1 MNRENIKQFIKFGLV
16 GVSNTLISQVV
27 YMICLALGA
36 HYILASVLSF
46 IISVLNAY
54 ILQNIFVFK
63 QEEGLE
69 KRVWWQVLL
78 KTYAAY
84 AFTGLLLNNLL
95 LILWIDVIKIE
106 HFTGFITELINR
118 MGIPAENR
126 YIAESL
132 APILN
137 IVVNVPINFVINK
150 FWAYRQKKSRSAE
163 SVETEEEDQ

>member
-1 MNRENIKQFIKFGLV
+1 MNKESIKQFIKFGLV
-16 GVSNTLISQVV
+16 GVSNTLISQIV

-63 QEEGLE
+63 QEDGLE
-69 KRVWWQVLL
+69 KRVWWRVLL

-84 AFTGLLLNNLL
+84 AFTGLLLNNLF
-95 LILWIDVIKIE
+95 LILWIDVIRLE
-106 HFTGFITELINR
+106 RFTGFITDIVNKI
-118 MGIPAENR
+118 GIPADNK

-150 FWAYRQKKSRSAE
+150 FWAYRQKKSGDVENTE
-163 SVETEEEDQ
+163 SEEETQ

>member
-1 MNRENIKQFIKFGLV
+1 MKKESIKQFIKFGLV
-16 GVSNTLISQVV
+16 GVSNTLISQIV
-27 YMICLALGA
+27 YMICVALGA
-36 HYILASVLSF
+36 HYIVASVISF

-54 ILQNIFVFK
+54 VLQNIFVFK
-63 QEEGLE
+63 QDESLE

-95 LILWIDVIKIE
+95 LVLWIDIIKIE
-106 HFTGFITELINR
+106 RFTHFLTNAVGKIGIN
-118 MGIPAENR
+118 IDNR
-126 YIAESL
+126 DMAVYI

-150 FWAYRQKKSRSAE
+150 FWAYRQKKSGDAE
-163 SVETEEEDQ
+163 VEDLEEENQ